1 MQVQN
6 TVIFLISMFYLNW
19 LCFLVKVNISYIS
32 AIISLL
38 NAESISLKIASIVT
52 KTKENGL
59 FTKETIVAPGAS
71 WSYRFGKPKPVSSMY
86 ERRFHHCNLSCS

>member
-19 LCFLVKVNISYIS
+19 LFFFFVKVNISYIS

-38 NAESISLKIASIVT
+38 NAENISLKMASIVT
-52 KTKENGL
+52 KTKKNGL

-71 WSYRFGKPKPVSSMY
+71 WSYRLGKPKFLRCMKGDSITAT
-86 ERRFHHCNLSCS
+86 C